1 MRPITE
7 LSRINPLI
15 PHRYYSVTIYEQIGI
30 SGEATLRYQAI
41 NSIIALIA
49 QFLCILFIDRFG
61 RRWTLISGNLGNC
74 VTFIIATVL
83 LAKFPPTTNST
94 GAHWGFIIMTWL
106 YNFSF
111 SATCGPLSWIIP
123 AEVFD
128 TRTRSKGVSIAT
140 MTSFAFNTMIG
151 QVTPIAMGNIHYR
164 YYFLFVVC
172 NFTNALFFWA
182 LLPETKKVPLEEMNY
197 MFSHAPWI
205 VPGTKKEDY
214 LPHDLE
220 RKVEE
225 QEVKQSTAHY
235 E

>member
-1 MRPITE
+1 MEKNPINTC
-7 LSRINPLI
+7 
-15 PHRYYSVTIYEQIGI
+15 RYYSVKIYEQIGI

-74 VTFIIATVL
+74 VTFIIATAL

-128 TRTRSKGVSIAT
+128 TRTRSKGVSITT
-140 MTSFAFNTMIG
+140 MISFAFNTMIG
-151 QVTPIAMGNIHYR
+151 QVTPIAMENIGYR
-164 YYFLFVVC
+164 YYYLFAIC
-172 NFTNALFFWA
+172 NFTNAIFFWL
-182 LLPETKKVPLEEMNY
+182 LLPETKQVPLEEMNY

-205 VPGTKKEDY
+205 VPGTKTKDY
-214 LPHDLE
+214 IAHDLE
-220 RKVEE
+220 RKIEE
-225 QEVKQSTAHY
+225 QEVKQSTVHY
-235 E
+235 EETR